1 MSKTRSSKTMWFIS
15 GGVALVL
22 LILIIVVA
30 KMLVT
35 DDGRKRRRQIQM
47 VTLVKPPPPPKIK
60 EEIPEPEVKK
70 EEVIEEIQEIPEEEI
85 SDQAEDEAPPGE
97 ELGLDAD
104 GVAGSDAFGLKGKK
118 GGRALIG
125 SGTGGNP
132 YAWYIGKV
140 RHEIEKRVNKV
151 LREEGSVPEEKHET
165 LIMVQ
170 LDDRGNIV
178 KYAILCASGNEKVK
192 AAIKT
197 AIKEAM
203 SVASVGEPPPYGMSK
218 KMRFKIMS

>member
-1 MSKTRSSKTMWFIS
+1 MTKTKSSRTIWFIS

-22 LILIIVVA
+22 LIFIVVVA

-35 DDGRKRRRQIQM
+35 DDGHKRRRQIQT
-47 VTLVKPPPPPKIK
+47 VTLLKPPPPPKVK

-70 EEVIEEIQEIPEEEI
+70 EEVIEEIQEVPEEEM
-85 SDQAEDEAPPGE
+85 SEQAEDEAPPGE
-97 ELGLDAD
+97 ELGLDSE

-125 SGTGGNP
+125 GGTGRNP

-151 LREEGSVPEEKHET
+151 LREKGSVPDEKHQT

-178 KYAILCASGNEKVK
+178 KYAILSASGNEEIKAVIK
-192 AAIKT
+192 AAM
-197 AIKEAM
+197 KEAL
-203 SVASVGEPPPYGMSK
+203 SVASVSEPPPYGMSR
-218 KMRFKIMS
+218 KMRFKILS